1 MFGFGTYIYVS
12 VCFSPEAKS
21 YFYRTNDS
29 SLQVGDLVI
38 VPTENEE
45 IVGAITAVNKYKK
58 RSVPYPIDKTK
69 LVIRKATKD
78 DIEKNPALDM
88 RVPMDISATSIKTEG
103 GYKIVVLGQKDR
115 DALKKQFAG
124 KNVKLI
130 EKHPVSMAGQV
141 VREGKK

>member
-21 YFYRTNDS
+21 YCYRTKDS
-29 SLQVGDLVI
+29 SLKVGDLVV
-38 VPTENEE
+38 VPTGNEE
-45 IVGAITAVNKYKK
+45 NVGAITAINKYKK
-58 RSVPYPIDKTK
+58 RSVPYPIDMTK
-69 LVIRKATKD
+69 LVIRKATKND
-78 DIEKNPALDM
+78 MEKNPVLDM
-88 RVPMDISATSIKTEG
+88 RVPMDISATSIRTAD

-130 EKHPVSMAGQV
+130 EKYPVSMAGQV